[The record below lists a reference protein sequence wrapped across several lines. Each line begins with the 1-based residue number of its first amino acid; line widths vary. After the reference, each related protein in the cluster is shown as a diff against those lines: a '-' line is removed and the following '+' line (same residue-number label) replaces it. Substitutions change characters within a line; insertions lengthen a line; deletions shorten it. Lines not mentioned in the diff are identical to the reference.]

1 MCHIANRW
9 RKTAAGVT
17 IFTRPQLVLLAHQ
30 YATACNRVLSLLFF
44 FAFANQIGTR
54 RFVMKLSFRE
64 VGLRFDENRLCG
76 KPKKKILPYIYLCT
90 CFVEIYA
97 SVTDD
102 QGFGG
107 EHVI

>member
-17 IFTRPQLVLLAHQ
+17 IFTRPQSVLLAHE

-44 FAFANQIGTR
+44 FAFANQNWYKAFRYETKFSGGTPVR
-54 RFVMKLSFRE
+54 RELTLWQAQEKDFVVYLS
-64 VGLRFDENRLCG
+64 VHVLCRFMRHL
-76 KPKKKILPYIYLCT
+76 
-90 CFVEIYA
+90 
-97 SVTDD
+97 VTDD

-107 EHVI
+107 